1 MPAPKT
7 ISIDGVEF
15 IRLSDVPDTTPAKVG
30 PDVIVRC
37 RDAGVHIGELVS
49 RTGREVTLKNARRLR
64 SWQGALSLNEVASKG
79 VTRRGSVITKPVQEI
94 LLLEASE
101 VIPVYAGVDL
111 STTEK

>member
-15 IRLSDVPDTTPAKVG
+15 IRLSDVPDIAPAKVG

-64 SWQGALSLNEVASKG
+64 TWQGALSLNEVAVKG
-79 VTRRGSVITKPVQEI
+79 VNRKGSVITKPVQEI
-94 LLLEASE
+94 LLLEACE